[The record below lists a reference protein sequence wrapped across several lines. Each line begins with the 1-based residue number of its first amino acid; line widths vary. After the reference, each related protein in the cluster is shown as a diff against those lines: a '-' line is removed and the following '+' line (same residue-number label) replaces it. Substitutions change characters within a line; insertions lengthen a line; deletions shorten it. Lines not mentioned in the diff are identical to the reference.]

1 MTGCFNR
8 LLNLR
13 ETKIDD
19 RSGPNQT
26 HIMKYLSHLSVATA
40 AAFSLVFFAAPR
52 AGAETAAKETRLGPF
67 SAQKVAIAK
76 HVGGARQRHSDNP
89 NEPPTIA
96 IVLIVEQ
103 KMTGNQQEITARISA
118 HREGPGGTAGWCR
131 RHARARHSAGRVRN
145 AASESGRSAHH
156 PDVFCARRQIQNRR
170 RRREHQLVAIHG
182 REDDPN
188 HSRELET
195 PPFVQRANRSLSATI
210 RLSF

>member
-19 RSGPNQT
+19 RRGPNQT

-96 IVLIVEQ
+96 IVLTVEQ

-118 HREGPGGTAGWCR
+118 HREGPGGPLVGVEGMRVHVTQPGEFGTQPQKVGE
-131 RHARARHSAGRVRN
+131 ARATQTFSAPGGKYKTVVAEGSINSSRYT
-145 AASESGRSAHH
+145 
-156 PDVFCARRQIQNRR
+156 DVKMT
-170 RRREHQLVAIHG
+170 L
-182 REDDPN
+182 
-188 HSRELET
+188 
-195 PPFVQRANRSLSATI
+195 TI
-210 RLSF
+210 PGN